1 MPKASTSAGSLQK
14 ISNALEALK
23 NELSYKEYRKWNC
36 REFPRRFAISTTFST
51 VLRNLRAI
59 QVNPEQ
65 RGEYRLTDKMAS
77 LRPTT
82 VRNHINQYQ
91 AESRTEN
98 KPSHRKRRAYTRTVP
113 AVQPELFSAQVT
125 NKPSFETILIAL
137 KEQVR
142 QEVMNELYEALS
154 K

>member
-23 NELSYKEYRKWNC
+23 NQLSYKEYRKWNC
-36 REFPRRFAISTTFST
+36 REFPRQFAISTTFST
-51 VLRNLRAI
+51 VLKNLKAI

-65 RGEYRLTDKMAS
+65 RGEYKLTDRMS
-77 LRPTT
+77 TLRPST
-82 VRNHINQYQ
+82 VLKAIRNYQ
-91 AESRTEN
+91 TECADYRGKTRRYN
-98 KPSHRKRRAYTRTVP
+98 KPRVNFNQPLP
-113 AVQPELFSAQVT
+113 APEA
-125 NKPSFETILIAL
+125 SFETIMIAL